1 MWVPVE
7 SLIYSVEVWET
18 EYCFIF
24 IYLIKLYSINTYYA
38 RHCSKSFTNIT
49 RLLQPEHKSHLEKNS
64 KCYKQMSQ
72 TYLGKAS
79 EMRARGWD
87 GGVEV
92 QLSHCSQQAAAPSA
106 RLPPPISAVHSARI
120 FSLLYPS
127 FTICPRQLGRW
138 FRPTLLGT
146 QAVFLHLRLKP
157 SYFNSCMA
165 AQALFQMESFFT
177 IV

>member
-1 MWVPVE
+1 MDAACKKVQGEKIHLAFDLMWVPVE

-24 IYLIKLYSINTYYA
+24 IYLIKLYSINTYCA

-87 GGVEV
+87 GGEWV
-92 QLSHCSQQAAAPSA
+92 SG
-106 RLPPPISAVHSARI
+106 RI
-120 FSLLYPS
+120 K
-127 FTICPRQLGRW
+127 RQGIYVYL
-138 FRPTLLGT
+138 
-146 QAVFLHLRLKP
+146 
-157 SYFNSCMA
+157 
-165 AQALFQMESFFT
+165 
-177 IV
+177 